1 MTGNHDDA
9 LPSQVFEAIL
19 QFDTCIIANAIEKF
33 GVRLH
38 NEGYTRPGLQCVTG
52 GFPRLLGYAATAR
65 IRSSD
70 PPMTGN
76 SYLDRTDWWLGIQS
90 LPAPRIAVIQD
101 LHAESGL
108 GSIVG
113 EVHAAVLK
121 ALQCQ
126 GVITNGTVR
135 DIPAVA
141 RMQFPMF
148 ARAAAVS
155 HAYTHIVDYGQ
166 PVRIYGLEIRPGDL
180 LFADCHGVVSIPHQ
194 IAAQLPEVA
203 ARIRIQEQRIIDLCQ
218 SPNFSTDRLL
228 EAIRTTDREN

>member
-1 MTGNHDDA
+1 MTANHRA
-9 LPSQVFEAIL
+9 LPSQVLGAIR
-19 QFDTCIIANAIEKF
+19 QFDTCIIANAIETF
-33 GVRLH
+33 GVRLR

-52 GFPRLLGYAATAR
+52 GFPRLIGYAATAR

-70 PPMTGN
+70 PPVTGA
-76 SYLDRTDWWLGIQS
+76 SYLDRTDWWAGIQS

-101 LHAESGL
+101 LHAESSL
-108 GSIVG
+108 GSVVG

-126 GVITNGTVR
+126 CVITNGTVR

-155 HAYTHIVDYGQ
+155 HAYSHIVDYGQ
-166 PVRIYGLEIRPGDL
+166 PVEIYGLEIRPGDL

-194 IAAQLPEVA
+194 IAAQLPETA
-203 ARIRIQEQRIIDLCQ
+203 ARIRVQEKRIIDLCQ
-218 SPNFSTDRLL
+218 SPDFSTERLL
-228 EAIRTTDREN
+228 EAILAADRGN